1 MVTFHPN
8 QHCYL
13 YVLETIRRTK
23 IRPNCN
29 YGIGKTVSSV
39 KIGRLK
45 VSFAEIYV
53 LEIDAS
59 AAKQIGG
66 IVITEICY
74 LLLKQQKK
82 KKLLIIKLNR
92 RQENKTTRQQT
103 TTDSKQQQQTTRQQ
117 KKFP

>member
-1 MVTFHPN
+1 MVTFN

-92 RQENKTTRQQT
+92 RQDK
-103 TTDSKQQQQTTRQQ
+103 Q
-117 KKFP
+117 KKVSLVERLLFLFSSFPTTGSE

>member
-1 MVTFHPN
+1 MVTFN

-82 KKLLIIKLNR
+82 KKLLIIKLNK